1 MVDRSE
7 RVDDEG
13 LAALRD
19 ELTRGGV
26 RYLFGSYVD
35 MHGVPKSKCVP
46 VSHLADMAAGSEL
59 YTVGALEGMGELGPN
74 EDECVAI
81 PDFGALT
88 VLPWDR
94 RYAVAPANLRLRGQP
109 YSHDFRGLLQNQLS
123 EAAALGYQVNMGV
136 EPELYVLRREGGD
149 WVPWVAEDM
158 ANSPTRGYDLET
170 TMLADAFLE
179 PMVTYI
185 NQLGWDVYS
194 FDHEGGDGQYE
205 FDFGYTDALAMA
217 DRMVIFR
224 LMAKHVAR
232 SLGCIASFMPKPT
245 QKAFGSGAH
254 LNISLADG
262 SGRNL
267 FERAGAGGDA
277 GGPVAGGAD
286 YSELAYQF
294 TAGILEHAGALTAV
308 LAPTVNSYKRL
319 LPIGLMNEISWA
331 PVFRAYGH
339 NNRTLM
345 LRLPANRRC
354 VEVRVAD
361 SAANTYLGTAL
372 AIAAGLDGIR
382 RNLKPGDP
390 VNIDTYQAAP
400 AQLAEASIERL
411 PATLGEAIEEFSG
424 SEFAREVLGDEVH
437 RSFTEMKR
445 AEWLTYNTVVGQWE
459 KDTYLQLW

>member
-1 MVDRSE
+1 VDTE
-7 RVDDEG
+7 E
-13 LAALRD
+13 LTALRD

-35 MHGVPKSKCVP
+35 VHGVPKSKCVP

-59 YTVGALEGMGELGPN
+59 YTVGALEGMGDLGPN
-74 EDECVAI
+74 EDECLAV
-81 PDFGALT
+81 PDLGALT

-94 RYAVAPANLRLRGQP
+94 RYAVAPASLWLHGRP
-109 YSHDFRGLLQNQLS
+109 YSHDFRRLLQNQLA
-123 EAAALGYQVNMGV
+123 EAAALGFWVNMGV

-158 ANSPTRGYDLET
+158 ANVPTRGYDLET
-170 TMLADAFLE
+170 TMLADPFLE

-185 NQLGWDVYS
+185 NELGWDVYS

-205 FDFGYTDALAMA
+205 FDFGYTGALAMA

-254 LNISLADG
+254 LNISLADE

-267 FERAGAGGDA
+267 FERDRPAGDA
-277 GGPVAGGAD
+277 SGYD
-286 YSELAYQF
+286 ELAYQF
-294 TAGILEHAGALTAV
+294 TAGLLEHAGALTAV

-345 LRLPANRRC
+345 LRLPANRHC

-361 SAANTYLGTAL
+361 SAANIYLGAAL
-372 AIAAGLDGIR
+372 VIAAGLDGIR
-382 RNLKPGDP
+382 RHLKPGDP
-390 VNIDTYQAAP
+390 VNIDTYEATP
-400 AQLAEASIERL
+400 AQLTAASIERL
-411 PATLGEAIEEFSG
+411 PSTLGEAIEDFARSD
-424 SEFAREVLGDEVH
+424 FAREILGDEVH
-437 RSFTEMKR
+437 RSFTALKR

-459 KDTYLQLW
+459 KDTYLRLW